1 MVWALNFAAG
11 HIEPPPAAGDD
22 LVDRVLHTGKELCG
36 VLAGKVPPGTPLWFD
51 VGAAY
56 EPFAQARNALDWNRQ
71 RTAREAK
78 AEPLLAIDVGA
89 VMHKGTDATAFRIL
103 ERLEDRPRQY
113 GQQLEP
119 AFRVQTLRHGKGYG
133 DPVVIGLGDLV
144 GFVPAKAAA

>member
-1 MVWALNFAAG
+1 
-11 HIEPPPAAGDD
+11 
-22 LVDRVLHTGKELCG
+22 
-36 VLAGKVPPGTPLWFD
+36 
-51 VGAAY
+51 
-56 EPFAQARNALDWNRQ
+56 
-71 RTAREAK
+71 
-78 AEPLLAIDVGA
+78 
-89 VMHKGTDATAFRIL
+89 MHKGTDATAFRIL